1 MAHDFTNPDDLDL
14 ALLTVEELRKV
25 YAFYRRAAEYG
36 AGEVETDRQL
46 VTAGPTT
53 PLEWIAAIKAIT
65 VECERCDHGTYY
77 WGGTVNGVPV
87 HSGECFRC
95 EGKGYQNMSDFR
107 RNRGY
112 DKHAIRR
119 AFAC

>member
-1 MAHDFTNPDDLDL
+1 MAHDWTTPDDLDL
-14 ALLTVEELRKV
+14 SLLTVEELRAV
-25 YAFYRRAAEYG
+25 YAFYLRAAVYG
-36 AGEVETDRQL
+36 AGMVETDRQL
-46 VTAGPTT
+46 TMAGPTT
-53 PLEWIAAIKAIT
+53 PLEWITAIKAIT
-65 VECERCDHGTYY
+65 VDCERCDNGTYY
-77 WGGTVNGVPV
+77 WGGTVNGVPT

-112 DKHAIRR
+112 DNHAVRR

>member
-1 MAHDFTNPDDLDL
+1 MAHNWTTPDDLDL
-14 ALLTVEELRKV
+14 SRLDVEELRAV
-25 YAFYRRAAEYG
+25 YAFYLRAAEYG
-36 AGEVETDRQL
+36 AGKVETVRQL
-46 VTAGPTT
+46 EMAGPTT
-53 PLEWIAAIKAIT
+53 PLEWIKAIKAIT
-65 VECERCDHGTYY
+65 VKCDRCTNGTYY
-77 WGGTVNGVPV
+77 WGAVVNGRPT

-112 DKHAIRR
+112 DNHAVRR